1 MKDMHLYV
9 TDEFYDWVRQEA
21 FEAKTSMSR
30 LMVGVIRGKVK
41 EGMGTVVVEPGCHC
55 GFTGQAGMV
64 RAIGRHHAPKCRL
77 WSTAEV
83 APLFGSS

>member
-30 LMVGVIRGKVK
+30 LMVGVIRGELQQRDSATCTDCGY
-41 EGMGTVVVEPGCHC
+41 EGSR
-55 GFTGQAGMV
+55 QRV
-64 RAIGRHHAPKCRL
+64 RVSGRHHKVSCSRFL
-77 WSTAEV
+77 I
-83 APLFGSS
+83 